1 MEHFPAPLSRAQS
14 DTLIERIEAGF
25 RERGYGLWAI
35 ELPGEA
41 DLIGFVGLIAVDPA
55 MPFFPAVEIGWRL
68 ARPFWRRG
76 LAAEGARAAIDFGF
90 GSLGLAEIVA
100 YTYQG
105 NARSRALMER
115 LGMARDPAEDFLHPA
130 LDPGEPLALHVLYRL
145 SAPDTGT

>member
-1 MEHFPAPLSRAQS
+1 
-14 DTLIERIEAGF
+14 
-25 RERGYGLWAI
+25 
-35 ELPGEA
+35 
-41 DLIGFVGLIAVDPA
+41 
-55 MPFFPAVEIGWRL
+55 MPFAPAVEIGWRL

-130 LDPGEPLALHVLYRL
+130 LDPGEPLAPHVLYRL
-145 SAPDTGT
+145 SAPDIGT